1 MNTLLIEI
9 GCEEIPAG
17 YILPAL
23 KAFKENILLA
33 LDKNRIE
40 HGEAGIFGTPRRLA
54 LMVERVGDMQ
64 ATNISTLTGPP
75 ERVGFDENGKPT
87 LAAEKFAAK
96 AGVAVQDIR
105 VEDTPKGRYLVAVI
119 EEKSESAVLILESIL
134 PKEILA
140 IPFPKS
146 MRWGDL
152 SIAFARPIISL
163 VGLLGAKILEFKV
176 GNIKSSSYIFGHPFM
191 SPGKY
196 KVTAAEKYIE
206 TAEAAGVIPD
216 IEKRRAELVK
226 AVNACAK
233 DHHARILEDEDLV
246 DTVTNLVESPFP
258 VVGTFDEEFLEVPQE
273 VLITAMREH
282 QKYFALIDEK
292 GRLLPKFIAVNNT
305 RAKNMKLVAKG
316 HEKVLRARLSDAK
329 FFYRTDLQSSL
340 DGFAE
345 KLKTVTF
352 HEKLGSMYEKT
363 LRIGALA
370 KYLAGV
376 SAYPEK
382 EGLSENLDRASHLCK
397 ADLVSHVVVEFTNLQ
412 GIIGRAYALKAGE
425 KEDVA
430 HAVEQHYRPVYSGG
444 KLPENPCAALLA
456 VADKLDTICGCFS
469 VGLIPTGGADPYA
482 LRRQGIGII
491 QIMIGENLVF
501 SVLSMITKGL
511 EPFVSDSFVNDPG
524 KKQEIALKV
533 KEFLQ
538 NRMVNILTDM
548 GFSKE
553 AVNSALWASFDNIPD
568 VVARVGALDAL
579 RKEPDFE
586 PLSITFKRVENII
599 RKSDQA
605 MGLIVDE
612 GLFQDTSEGVLYTA
626 VHEVRQKTEALIKA
640 GRYEEALSAIAGL
653 RPAVDAFFT
662 GVMVM
667 AEDEGL
673 RKNRLALLS
682 SVSGLF
688 KNIAD
693 FSMI

>member
-23 KAFKENILLA
+23 KAFKENILQA

-40 HGEAGIFGTPRRLA
+40 HGEAQVFGTPRRLA
-54 LMVERVGDMQ
+54 LMIERVGDMQ
-64 ATNISTLTGPP
+64 ATTTSTLTGPP
-75 ERVGFDENGKPT
+75 ERVGFDGTGKPT
-87 LAAEKFAAK
+87 LAAEKFASK
-96 AGVAVQDIR
+96 AGVDVRDIR
-105 VEDTPKGRYLVAVI
+105 VEDTPRGRYLIAVI
-119 EEKSESAVLILESIL
+119 EEKCESAVLILESLL
-134 PKEILA
+134 PKEILS

-152 SIAFARPIISL
+152 SISFARPIISL

-206 TAEAAGVIPD
+206 VVEAAGIIPD

-282 QKYFALIDEK
+282 QKYFALVDEK

-305 RAKNMKLVAKG
+305 RAKDMKLVAKG

-329 FFYRTDLQSSL
+329 FFYQTDLHSSL
-340 DGFAE
+340 DEFAE

-352 HEKLGSMYEKT
+352 HEKLGSMYDKI

-370 KYLAGV
+370 QYLAGV
-376 SAYPEK
+376 SAYPDK
-382 EGLSENLDRASHLCK
+382 EGLSENLARAAHLCK
-397 ADLVSHVVVEFTNLQ
+397 ADLVSHVVIEFTNLQ

-469 VGLIPTGGADPYA
+469 VDLIPTGGADPYA

-491 QIMIGENLVF
+491 QIMIGENLAF
-501 SVLSMITKGL
+501 SLLSMIEQGL
-511 EPFVSDSFVNDPG
+511 GPFVTDPL

-538 NRMVNILTDM
+538 NRMINILTDM

-568 VVARVGALDAL
+568 VVARVSALDAL

-599 RKSDQA
+599 RKTDQA
-605 MGLIVDE
+605 MGLTVDQ
-612 GLFQDTSEGVLYTA
+612 GLFQDPSEGTLYAA
-626 VHEVRQKTEALIKA
+626 VCGVRQKTEALIKA
-640 GRYEEALSAIAGL
+640 GNYGDALSAIATL

-667 AEDEGL
+667 AEEEGL

-682 SVSGLF
+682 FVSGLF
-688 KNIAD
+688 KDIAD

>member
-1 MNTLLIEI
+1 
-9 GCEEIPAG
+9 
-17 YILPAL
+17 
-23 KAFKENILLA
+23 
-33 LDKNRIE
+33 
-40 HGEAGIFGTPRRLA
+40 
-54 LMVERVGDMQ
+54 
-64 ATNISTLTGPP
+64 
-75 ERVGFDENGKPT
+75 

-119 EEKSESAVLILESIL
+119 EEKCESAILILESIL

-152 SIAFARPIISL
+152 SIAFARPVISL
-163 VGLLGAKILEFKV
+163 VGLLGAKILDFKV

-206 TAEAAGVIPD
+206 TAEAAGIIPD

-246 DTVTNLVESPFP
+246 NTVTNLVEAPFP

-282 QKYFALIDEK
+282 QKYFALVDEK

-305 RAKNMKLVAKG
+305 KAKDLKLVAKG

-376 SAYPEK
+376 SAYPDK
-382 EGLSENLDRASHLCK
+382 EALSENLNRAAHLCK
-397 ADLVSHVVVEFTNLQ
+397 ADLVSHGVVEFTNLQ

-425 KEDVA
+425 KEAVA
-430 HAVEQHYRPVYSGG
+430 HAIEQHYRPVYSGG
-444 KLPENPCAALLA
+444 KLPENPCASLLA
-456 VADKLDTICGCFS
+456 VADKLDTLCGCFS
-469 VGLIPTGGADPYA
+469 VDLIPTGGADPYA
-482 LRRQGIGII
+482 LRRQSIGII
-491 QIMIGENLVF
+491 QIMIEENLVF
-501 SVLSMITKGL
+501 SFLSLIEKGL
-511 EPFVSDSFVNDPG
+511 EPFITDPLQ
-524 KKQEIALKV
+524 KQKTALKV

-538 NRMVNILTDM
+538 NRMINILTDM
-548 GFSKE
+548 GYSKE

-568 VVARVGALDAL
+568 VVSRVKALDSF
-579 RKEPDFE
+579 RREPDFE
-586 PLSITFKRVENII
+586 PLAITFKRVENII
-599 RKSDQA
+599 RKAEVSNS
-605 MGLIVDE
+605 IPVDE
-612 GLFQDTSEGVLYTA
+612 TLFQDPSEGDLHKA
-626 VHEVRQKTEALIKA
+626 VNEVRQKVEILINAGNYENALFAITTLRA
-640 GRYEEALSAIAGL
+640 G
-653 RPAVDAFFT
+653 VDAFFE

-667 AEDEGL
+667 AEDERI
-673 RKNRLALLS
+673 RKNRIALLS

-688 KNIAD
+688 KGIAD

>member
-23 KAFKENILLA
+23 TAFKESILSA

-40 HGEAGIFGTPRRLA
+40 HGEARIFGTPRRLA
-54 LMVERVGDMQ
+54 LMIERVGDMQ

-75 ERVGFDENGKPT
+75 ERAGFDENGKPT

-96 AGVAVQDIR
+96 AGVVVQDIR

-119 EEKSESAVLILESIL
+119 EEKCESAVLILESIL

-152 SIAFARPIISL
+152 SISFARPIISL
-163 VGLLGAKILEFKV
+163 VGLLGAKILDFKV

-206 TAEAAGVIPD
+206 TAEAAGIIPD
-216 IEKRRAELVK
+216 IEKRRAELAR
-226 AVNACAK
+226 AVNALAK

-258 VVGTFDEEFLEVPQE
+258 VAGTFDEAFLEVPQE

-282 QKYFALIDEK
+282 QKYFALVDEK
-292 GRLLPKFIAVNNT
+292 GRLLPQFIAVNNT
-305 RAKNMKLVAKG
+305 RARDMRLVAKG

-329 FFYRTDLQSSL
+329 FFYRTDLESSL
-340 DGFAE
+340 DEFAE

-352 HEKLGSMYEKT
+352 HEKLGTVYEKT
-363 LRIGALA
+363 LRISVLA

-376 SAYPEK
+376 SVYPDK
-382 EGLSENLDRASHLCK
+382 EVLQKDITRAASICK
-397 ADLVSHVVVEFTNLQ
+397 ADLVSHVVIEFTNLQ

-469 VGLIPTGGADPYA
+469 VDLIPTGGADPYA

-501 SVLSMITKGL
+501 SLLSMIDKGL
-511 EPFVSDSFVNDPG
+511 EPFVSDPL

-568 VVARVGALDAL
+568 VVARVKALDSF

-586 PLSITFKRVENII
+586 PLSITFKRVDNII
-599 RKSDQA
+599 RKSDLA
-605 MGLIVDE
+605 AEIVVDE
-612 GLFQDTSEGVLYTA
+612 SLFQDPSEGALYAA
-626 VHEVRQKTEALIKA
+626 VREVRQKTETLIKA
-640 GRYEEALSAIAGL
+640 GNYEEALSAIAGL
-653 RPAVDAFFT
+653 RPSVDAFFT

-667 AEDEGL
+667 AEDERI

-688 KNIAD
+688 KDIAD

>member
-23 KAFKENILLA
+23 NAFKESILSA
-33 LDKNRIE
+33 LDKNRID
-40 HGEAGIFGTPRRLA
+40 HGEARVFGTPRRLA
-54 LMVERVGDMQ
+54 LMIEGVGDMQ
-64 ATNISTLTGPP
+64 ATNTSTLTGPP
-75 ERVGFDENGKPT
+75 ERAGFDENGKPT

-119 EEKSESAVLILESIL
+119 EEKCESAVLILESIL

-152 SIAFARPIISL
+152 SITFARPIISL
-163 VGLLGAKILEFKV
+163 VGLLGAKILDFKV

-282 QKYFALIDEK
+282 QKYFALVDEK

-305 RAKNMKLVAKG
+305 RAKDLRLVAKG

-352 HEKLGSMYEKT
+352 HEKLGSMHEKT
-363 LRIGALA
+363 VRIEALA
-370 KYLAGV
+370 RYLAGV
-376 SAYPEK
+376 SAYPDK
-382 EGLSENLDRASHLCK
+382 TALSENLSRAAHLCK

-430 HAVEQHYRPVYSGG
+430 RAVEQHYRPVYSGG
-444 KLPENPCAALLA
+444 QLPENPCAALLA
-456 VADKLDTICGCFS
+456 IADKLDTICGCFS
-469 VGLIPTGGADPYA
+469 VDLIPTGGADPYA

-491 QIMIGENLVF
+491 QIMNGENLVF
-501 SVLSMITKGL
+501 SLLSMIEKAL
-511 EPFVSDSFVNDPG
+511 EPFVSDPV

-538 NRMVNILTDM
+538 NRMVNILTEM

-568 VVARVGALDAL
+568 VAARVKALDAL

-605 MGLIVDE
+605 MGLAVDE
-612 GLFQDTSEGVLYTA
+612 NLFQDPSEGVLYTA
-626 VHEVRQKTEALIKA
+626 VRGVRQKTEALIKV
-640 GRYEEALSAIAGL
+640 GNYEEALSAIAGL
-653 RPAVDAFFT
+653 RPAVDAFFV

-688 KNIAD
+688 KDIAD

>member
-23 KAFKENILLA
+23 NAFKGNILLA
-33 LDKNRIE
+33 LDKNRID
-40 HGEAGIFGTPRRLA
+40 HGEARIFGTPRRLA
-54 LMVERVGDMQ
+54 LMIEGVGDMQ
-64 ATNISTLTGPP
+64 ATNTSTLTGPP
-75 ERVGFDENGKPT
+75 ERAGFDENGKPT

-119 EEKSESAVLILESIL
+119 EEKCESAVLILESLL
-134 PKEILA
+134 PREILS
-140 IPFPKS
+140 IPFPKT

-163 VGLLGAKILEFKV
+163 VGLLGEKILDFKV

-206 TAEAAGVIPD
+206 TAEAAGIIPD
-216 IEKRRAELVK
+216 IEKRRAELAR
-226 AVNACAK
+226 AVNALAK

-258 VVGTFDEEFLEVPQE
+258 VAGTFDKAFLEVPQE

-282 QKYFALIDEK
+282 QKYFALVDEK
-292 GRLLPKFIAVNNT
+292 GRLLPQFIAVNNT
-305 RAKNMKLVAKG
+305 RARDMRLVAKG

-329 FFYRTDLQSSL
+329 FFYRTDLESSL
-340 DGFAE
+340 DEFAE

-352 HEKLGSMYEKT
+352 HEKLGTVYEKT
-363 LRIGALA
+363 LRISVLA

-376 SAYPEK
+376 SVYPDK
-382 EGLSENLDRASHLCK
+382 EVLLKDITRAASICK
-397 ADLVSHVVVEFTNLQ
+397 ADLVSHVVIEFTNLQ
-412 GIIGRAYALKAGE
+412 GIIGRAYAIKAGE

-444 KLPENPCAALLA
+444 KLPENPCASLLA

-469 VGLIPTGGADPYA
+469 VDLIPTGGADPYA

-501 SVLSMITKGL
+501 SLLSMIDKGL
-511 EPFVSDSFVNDPG
+511 EPFVSDPL

-568 VVARVGALDAL
+568 VVARVKALDSF

-586 PLSITFKRVENII
+586 PLSITFKRVDNII
-599 RKSDQA
+599 RKSDLA
-605 MGLIVDE
+605 AEIVVDE
-612 GLFQDTSEGVLYTA
+612 SLFQDPSEGALYAA
-626 VHEVRQKTEALIKA
+626 VREVRQKTETLIKA
-640 GRYEEALSAIAGL
+640 GNYEEALSAIAGL
-653 RPAVDAFFT
+653 RPSVDAFFT

-667 AEDEGL
+667 AEDERI
-673 RKNRLALLS
+673 RKNRLALLF

-688 KNIAD
+688 KDIAD

>member
-23 KAFKENILLA
+23 NAFKESILSA

-40 HGEAGIFGTPRRLA
+40 HGEARVFGSPRRLA
-54 LMVERVGDMQ
+54 LMIERVGDMQ
-64 ATNISTLTGPP
+64 AGNTSTLTGPP
-75 ERVGFDENGKPT
+75 ERAGFDENGKPT

-119 EEKSESAVLILESIL
+119 EEKCESAVLILESIL

-152 SIAFARPIISL
+152 PISFARPIISL
-163 VGLLGAKILEFKV
+163 VGLLGTKILDFKV

-196 KVTAAEKYIE
+196 KVTTAEKYIE

-216 IEKRRAELVK
+216 IEKRRSELVR
-226 AVNACAK
+226 AVKACAK
-233 DHHARILEDEDLV
+233 DHHARILEDEDLT

-282 QKYFALIDEK
+282 QKYFALVDEK

-305 RAKNMKLVAKG
+305 RAKDLKLVAKG

-340 DGFAE
+340 DEFAE

-370 KYLAGV
+370 QYLAGV
-376 SAYPEK
+376 SAYPDK
-382 EGLSENLDRASHLCK
+382 TALSENLDRAAHLCK

-430 HAVEQHYRPVYSGG
+430 HALEQHYRPVYSGG
-444 KLPENPCAALLA
+444 QLPENPCAALLA
-456 VADKLDTICGCFS
+456 IADKLDTICGCFS
-469 VGLIPTGGADPYA
+469 VDLIPTGGADPYA

-501 SVLSMITKGL
+501 SLLSMIEKAL
-511 EPFVSDSFVNDPG
+511 EPFVSDPV

-538 NRMVNILTDM
+538 NRMVNILTEM

-568 VVARVGALDAL
+568 VAARVKALDAL

-605 MGLIVDE
+605 MGLAVDE
-612 GLFQDTSEGVLYTA
+612 SLFQDPSEGVLYAA
-626 VHEVRQKTEALIKA
+626 VRGVRQRTGALIQA
-640 GRYEEALSAIAGL
+640 GNYEEALSAIAGL
-653 RPAVDAFFT
+653 RPAVDAFFV

-682 SVSGLF
+682 CVSGLF
-688 KNIAD
+688 KDIAD

>member
-1 MNTLLIEI
+1 
-9 GCEEIPAG
+9 
-17 YILPAL
+17 
-23 KAFKENILLA
+23 
-33 LDKNRIE
+33 
-40 HGEAGIFGTPRRLA
+40 
-54 LMVERVGDMQ
+54 
-64 ATNISTLTGPP
+64 
-75 ERVGFDENGKPT
+75 

-119 EEKSESAVLILESIL
+119 EEKCESAILILESIL

-152 SIAFARPIISL
+152 SIAFARPVISL
-163 VGLLGAKILEFKV
+163 VGLLGAKILDFKV

-206 TAEAAGVIPD
+206 TAEAAGIIPD

-246 DTVTNLVESPFP
+246 NTVTNLVEAPFP

-282 QKYFALIDEK
+282 QKYFALVDEK

-305 RAKNMKLVAKG
+305 KAKDLKLVAKG

-340 DGFAE
+340 DEFAE

-370 KYLAGV
+370 KYLAWV
-376 SAYPEK
+376 SAYPDK
-382 EGLSENLDRASHLCK
+382 TALSENLDRAAHLCK

-444 KLPENPCAALLA
+444 KLPKNPCAALLA
-456 VADKLDTICGCFS
+456 IADKLDTICGCFS
-469 VGLIPTGGADPYA
+469 VDLIPTGGADPYA
-482 LRRQGIGII
+482 LRRQGMSII

-501 SVLSMITKGL
+501 SLLAKIEKSV
-511 EPFVSDSFVNDPG
+511 EPFVSDPS

-538 NRMVNILTDM
+538 SRMVNILTDM

-553 AVNSALWASFDNIPD
+553 AVNYALWASFDNVPD
-568 VVARVGALDAL
+568 VTARVRALDAL

-605 MGLIVDE
+605 MGLTVDE
-612 GLFQDTSEGVLYTA
+612 SLFQEPSEGALYTS
-626 VHEVRQKTEALIKA
+626 VREVKQKTEALIKA
-640 GRYEEALSAIAGL
+640 GQYEDALSAIAGL
-653 RPAVDAFFT
+653 RPAVDAFFV

-667 AEDEGL
+667 AEDENL

-688 KNIAD
+688 KDIAD